1 MNEEINKQFNE
12 TIDILSDID
21 ESIAI
26 EYATWTKNI
35 KFKKDI
41 PSFPITSNYIYWC
54 NLGINIGSEQNK
66 IRPVLV
72 VKTKRN
78 SPICTI
84 LPLTSE
90 RMNDTR
96 WYHTDLEN
104 HNSTVLVEQLKN
116 ISKLRIISPHRTKGK
131 LTKITLGDWN
141 NINTALTKYY
151 NYDRMEINFL
161 KNLTFPINMV

>member
-12 TIDILSDID
+12 TIDILSGID
-21 ESIAI
+21 ESSAI
-26 EYATWTKNI
+26 EYATWTKDKAKI

-90 RMNDTR
+90 
-96 WYHTDLEN
+96 E
-104 HNSTVLVEQLKN
+104 
-116 ISKLRIISPHRTKGK
+116 
-131 LTKITLGDWN
+131 
-141 NINTALTKYY
+141 
-151 NYDRMEINFL
+151 
-161 KNLTFPINMV
+161 

>member
-21 ESIAI
+21 ESSAI
-26 EYATWTKNI
+26 EYATWTKDKANM

-96 WYHTDLEN
+96 WYHIDLEN

-116 ISKLRIISPHRTKGK
+116 ISKLRIINPHRTKGK
-131 LTKITLGDWN
+131 LTKIALNDWN

-151 NYDRMEINFL
+151 TMTKWE
-161 KNLTFPINMV
+161 

>member
-1 MNEEINKQFNE
+1 MNEEINKQISETKCILNNVNE
-12 TIDILSDID
+12 LD
-21 ESIAI
+21 AI
-26 EYATWTKNI
+26 EYATWTKEKAKI
-35 KFKKDI
+35 KFNKTI
-41 PSFPITSNYIYWC
+41 PSFPITSNYVYWC

-72 VKTKRN
+72 IKTKRN

-96 WYHTDLEN
+96 WYHVDLEN
-104 HNSTVLVEQLKN
+104 YSSTVLIEQLKN

-131 LTKITLGDWN
+131 LTKISLKDWN
-141 NINTALTKYY
+141 NINFALTKYY
-151 NYDRMEINFL
+151 TMTKWE
-161 KNLTFPINMV
+161 